1 MKKIFF
7 TFLLVLTVTAASGQ
21 TRVNFHNEQSDT
33 LRINEILAS
42 NQGKSGGEL
51 IESIAR
57 TFLGAPY
64 VAGTLENNDTETL
77 TVNLDEFDCTTLVE
91 TVMALAMTVN
101 ERRQSWRDFV
111 YNLQRIRYRGGLADG
126 YASRLHY
133 ISDWIIDNIHRG
145 NFREVTSASDFATY
159 EVKTI
164 DFMSSNRELYPALA
178 DDATFDAIKNVE
190 IGYRSHRYPIIKAA
204 RVGKAMKEFLEDG
217 DIVAITTGKKGLDVS
232 HMGIIVNI
240 KGVKHLLHASSA
252 AGKVTIDELPLDR
265 YLTRHRHTGIRVIR
279 L

>member
-7 TFLLVLTVTAASGQ
+7 TFLLVLTVITASGQ

-42 NQGKSGGEL
+42 NQRKSGGEL

-77 TVNLDEFDCTTLVE
+77 TINLDEFDCTTLVE
-91 TVMALAMTVN
+91 TVMALAITVN

-111 YNLQRIRYRGGLADG
+111 YNLQRIRYRGGQPDS

-133 ISDWIIDNIHRG
+133 ISDWIIDNTHRG
-145 NFREVTSASDFATY
+145 NFREVTSTSDLATY

-178 DDATFDAIKNVE
+178 DDALFNAIKNVE
-190 IGYRSHRYPIIKAA
+190 IGYRSHRYPIIKTG
-204 RVGKAMKEFLEDG
+204 RIGKAMKGFLETG

-232 HMGIIVNI
+232 HMGIIVDV

-252 AGKVTIDELPLDR
+252 AGKVSIDKLPLDR
-265 YLTRHRHTGIRVIR
+265 YLTRYRHTGIRVIR